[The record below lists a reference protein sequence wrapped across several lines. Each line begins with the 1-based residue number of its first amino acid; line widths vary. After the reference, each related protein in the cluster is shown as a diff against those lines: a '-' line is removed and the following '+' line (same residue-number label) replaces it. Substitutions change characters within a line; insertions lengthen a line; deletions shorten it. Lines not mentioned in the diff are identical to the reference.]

1 MLLSLTHALRGAKGR
16 AEDGMIYVV
25 NLLNGEGLA
34 KIVENLVKILQG
46 LCLGYRAGG
55 LTGCGYC

>member
-1 MLLSLTHALRGAKGR
+1 MVLFIWMSVILLGLSAILSAMDVAVIDPRPEGAKGR

-34 KIVENLVKILQG
+34 KLLKI
-46 LCLGYRAGG
+46 
-55 LTGCGYC
+55 